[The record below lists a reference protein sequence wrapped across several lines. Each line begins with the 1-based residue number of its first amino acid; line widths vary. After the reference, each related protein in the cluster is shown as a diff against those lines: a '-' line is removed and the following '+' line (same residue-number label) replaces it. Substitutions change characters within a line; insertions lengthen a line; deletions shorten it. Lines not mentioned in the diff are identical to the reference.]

1 MLIQRMD
8 KDVFDNYSSTIITPK
23 LVQVSPNLIVA
34 LFELMKLIPA
44 KYTILNAL
52 KKGKIDPQYPIIE
65 TSSGTYALGMGIVCA
80 ELKIPFFIVSDPVID
95 EGLRSRLQDL
105 GGKVQIISDKRDGL
119 DIQSL
124 RLEYLNEYLLKNKG
138 AFWPAQYNNPENRE
152 AYSHFAEY
160 LVSNIG
166 SSFTLVGAVG
176 SGGSTCGTIETLRK
190 ANNNIKL
197 VGVDTFGSV
206 LFGLPKKD
214 RKLRG
219 LGNSI
224 FPQNLIH
231 EYFDQVHWVNEEI
244 AISNVRRLHSSK
256 GFFCGP
262 TTGAAYHVG
271 NWIAQNNSKEMVV
284 VISPDSGYRY
294 MSTVYNDNWLKINK
308 INLSKDYSDVNHAL
322 ALTHI
327 EEPWS
332 YFDWNRRTYK
342 DVMGIVNE

>member
-23 LVQVSPNLIVA
+23 LVQVSSNLIIA

-52 KKGKIDPQYPIIE
+52 KKGKIDPRYPIIE

-105 GGKVQIISDKRDGL
+105 GGKVQIISDKMDGL

-190 ANNNIKL
+190 TNNNIKL

-231 EYFDQVHWVNEEI
+231 KYFDQVHWVNEEI
-244 AISNVRRLHSSK
+244 AISSVRRLHSSK

-271 NWIAQNNSKEMVV
+271 NWIAKNNSKEMVV

-294 MSTVYNDNWLKINK
+294 MSTAYNDNWLKINK

-342 DVMGIVNE
+342 DVKGIVNE